1 MKWDGHG
8 RSVSSRGFGKTLNR
22 GPSAG
27 QAEEEGSRQGPQ
39 SSTFPARGVFRGQ
52 QVTIKSSRRGDRSRA
67 GGGGRAWLR
76 RPLWTLF
83 LGHLLVLSFSFS
95 FKYLVFL

>member
-39 SSTFPARGVFRGQ
+39 SEHVPGTGCVQRAAGSPARW
-52 QVTIKSSRRGDRSRA
+52 
-67 GGGGRAWLR
+67 GGGR
-76 RPLWTLF
+76 
-83 LGHLLVLSFSFS
+83 
-95 FKYLVFL
+95 